1 MTSDDSLFL
10 QRLEE
15 KQLDMVAE
23 WWFDTHREMHGW

>member
-1 MTSDDSLFL
+1 MTSDDSFL

-23 WWFDTHREMHGW
+23 RWFDTHREMHGR